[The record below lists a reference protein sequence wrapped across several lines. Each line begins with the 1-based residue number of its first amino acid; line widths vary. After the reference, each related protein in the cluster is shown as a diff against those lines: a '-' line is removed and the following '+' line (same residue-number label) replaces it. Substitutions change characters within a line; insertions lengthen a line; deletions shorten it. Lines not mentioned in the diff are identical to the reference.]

1 MYLLCNTLE
10 ILASVAGPFGR
21 EGHEHNRRRSEETNK
36 PSSYL
41 FLPLEIMFVE
51 AFSARHVHGW
61 RNTLPP
67 SSPLPIVRRSK
78 SQFPVI
84 TAEAAPTTTASIEFV
99 EESLLHIVTLPPFA
113 PTNKQNDDGYPS
125 PLHQIHILPLL
136 MGDETAE
143 LLQLARN
150 HATENQSWDRLDSSR
165 HVSYPTVDFAI
176 DESW

>member
-1 MYLLCNTLE
+1 
-10 ILASVAGPFGR
+10 
-21 EGHEHNRRRSEETNK
+21 
-36 PSSYL
+36 
-41 FLPLEIMFVE
+41 MFVE
-51 AFSARHVHGW
+51 AFSAGHVNGW
-61 RNTLPP
+61 RNTFHP
-67 SSPLPIVRRSK
+67 SLPLPIVRRSN
-78 SQFPVI
+78 SLFSVT
-84 TAEAAPTTTASIEFV
+84 TAEAAPSTTASIEFI
-99 EESLLHIVTLPPFA
+99 EESQLHIVTLPPFA
-113 PTNKQNDDGYPS
+113 PTNKNDDGYPS